1 MNGRVLALV
10 LAAVLSAC
18 AARQRTDV
26 ARAQRALAQELIRR
40 GDLEH
45 AFQAADALCRSAP
58 EEPDGYW
65 LRGVVYREQ
74 RLDKE
79 AEGDLGEALRLD
91 PGHAPAHSA
100 LAILYDARG
109 RGEEAIRHHR
119 RAAALDP
126 RNPAYKN
133 NLGFSLY
140 AHGRPRDA
148 VPVLEEALRGAPT
161 DARIRNN
168 LGFALAATGD
178 FTGAQEQFARA
189 GSLAEALNN
198 LGWAY
203 ERRGDLGHA
212 YDLYVQSIRQ
222 DPAAAAPREN
232 LQRVARAA
240 SRDAPA
246 DLPPPPERG

>member
-1 MNGRVLALV
+1 MTGRALALL
-10 LAAVLSAC
+10 LAAALSAC
-18 AARQRTDV
+18 AARKPSDV

-40 GDLEH
+40 GDLAS
-45 AFQAADALCRSAP
+45 AFQAADGLCRSAP
-58 EEPDGYW
+58 RDPDGFW

-74 RLDKE
+74 RLDAE

-91 PGHAPAHSA
+91 PGHAPAHAA
-100 LAILYDARG
+100 LAILYDAQG
-109 RGEEAIRHHR
+109 RAEDALRHHR
-119 RAAALDP
+119 RALELEP
-126 RNPAYKN
+126 RSPTYQN

-140 AHGRPRDA
+140 VHGRPREA
-148 VPVLEEALRGAPT
+148 IPVLEGALRGAPA

-168 LGFALAATGD
+168 LGFALAAAGD
-178 FTGAQEQFARA
+178 LTRAQEQFAR
-189 GSLAEALNN
+189 GGTMGEALNN

-212 YDLYVQSIRQ
+212 FDLYVQSIRL

-240 SRDAPA
+240 ARDAPA
-246 DLPPPPERG
+246 DLPPPKRG